1 MPDTIEQVVPAFD
14 PKTFTANRNELE
26 RSQRTGEEPKFIEP
40 KVPEVKAEPAK
51 VDAKTEEKAKEDR
64 FSTLPRFARREI
76 ERARE
81 EAAEERGRR
90 KAIEE
95 HIASLKSGAN
105 TEETK
110 VEAPS
115 APVRANYASDAEF
128 YEARTEYVAEKKVET
143 ALAAEREERE
153 RQIAEELRFSQNKAA
168 ADLLP
173 DWEDVAKLARGEAE
187 DEDGNKIPGINIQ
200 SKLILTL
207 LEKTENTA
215 FVLYHFAKHPD
226 ELRKLDDM
234 ASNPWLQSKAF
245 WRLEERVEK
254 LYTANTTTNKA
265 AGASAGETEKGTPK
279 EERTSPE
286 KTEQVRAAAERTS
299 AKPKPSMEVAAMG
312 GSAVPDEPKPGS
324 KEWVLKRNQNEFHR

>member
-26 RSQRTGEEPKFIEP
+26 RSQRTGEDPKFIEP
-40 KVPEVKAEPAK
+40 KVPEVKTEPAK

-95 HIASLKSGAN
+95 YITSLKGTTPEA
-105 TEETK
+105 K
-110 VEAPS
+110 VEAPA
-115 APVRANYASDAEF
+115 APVRANYATDAE
-128 YEARTEYVAEKKVET
+128 YIDARADYVAENKVQKV
-143 ALAAEREERE
+143 LATDREEQNFLALE
-153 RQIAEELRFSQNKAA
+153 ASQEAKMA
-168 ADLLP
+168 ADAKLLP
-173 DWEDVAKLARGEAE
+173 DWEDVAKLARGDAE
-187 DEDGNKIPGINIQ
+187 DEDGNKIPGLSIKSNP
-200 SKLILTL
+200 ILHMT
-207 LEKTENTA
+207 KISENRA
-215 FVLYHFAKHPD
+215 FLLYHYTKHPED
-226 ELRKLDDM
+226 LHKLEELE
-234 ASNPWLQSKAF
+234 SNPWLQSKAF
-245 WRLEERVEK
+245 GRLEERVEK